1 MSMNSFLRIAAP
13 VSLVASLFSAFTLG
27 CSAETTEEQSSSAS
41 EINGSL
47 VEAQGCAVKN
57 AYLAADVGDF
67 TVVQP
72 TDIPFHVPAPASAK
86 VIYARFPVEGL
97 GDVYY
102 VEYSYLPPDAGPGAT
117 IDVGTFFD
125 RTGRTLLVNN
135 TYAHRTN
142 FFLPGHGDLLQCQSG
157 SSTSS
162 SSGGS
167 SGWSSSGASSGWSS
181 SGASGS
187 SGWSSSSGSS
197 GASSS
202 SSGASGWSSSSSS
215 GWHPSDAGAAHD

>member
-1 MSMNSFLRIAAP
+1 MNTFLRITAS
-13 VSLVASLFSAFTLG
+13 VSLVAALFGAFTIG
-27 CSAETTEEQSSSAS
+27 CSAESTEEQSSSAS

-67 TVVQP
+67 TVVQS
-72 TDIPFHVPAPASAK
+72 TDIPFHAPAPASAK

-102 VEYSYLPPDAGPGAT
+102 VEYSYLPPDAGPGAS
-117 IDVGTFFD
+117 IEVGTFYD
-125 RTGRTLLVNN
+125 RTGHSLLVNN
-135 TYAHRTN
+135 TYAHRTS
-142 FFLPGHGDLLQCQSG
+142 FFLPGHGGPLQCESG
-157 SSTSS
+157 SSSSS

-167 SGWSSSGASSGWSS
+167 SGWSSSGWSS

-187 SGWSSSSGSS
+187 SGWSSS
-197 GASSS
+197 
-202 SSGASGWSSSSSS
+202 GASGWSSSSS
-215 GWHPSDAGAAHD
+215 GWHPVDAGATHD

>member
-1 MSMNSFLRIAAP
+1 MNTFLRIAAP

-27 CSAETTEEQSSSAS
+27 CSAETTEDQSSSSS

-67 TVVQP
+67 TALLP
-72 TDIPFHVPAPASAK
+72 TDLPFYAPAPASAK
-86 VIYARFPVEGL
+86 VIYARFPVAGL

-102 VEYSYLPPDAGPGAT
+102 VEYSYLPPDGGPGAT
-117 IDVGTFFD
+117 IEVGTFYD
-125 RTGRTLLVNN
+125 RTGRTLLVDN

-142 FFLPGHGDLLQCQSG
+142 FFLPGRSESLQCQGGSSSS

-162 SSGGS
+162 SSSSTGG
-167 SGWSSSGASSGWSS
+167 SSGWSS

-187 SGWSSSSGSS
+187 SGWSSSGSS
-197 GASSS
+197 GWS
-202 SSGASGWSSSSSS
+202 SSSSSS